1 MQTELSSFKCMN
13 IFFFSIVTVADD
25 RVLTFVYDMIVT
37 LHNRTVTSV
46 KIYLSLTSIY
56 SIQNAY
62 SEVYEI
68 VLALM
73 SGLDVCD

>member
-1 MQTELSSFKCMN
+1 MN